1 MILYLS
7 RNLLISNKKKVGK
20 LVRDNLLQEKHR
32 EQQDPKRINRLT
44 FNQLITFNHN

>member
-20 LVRDNLLQEKHR
+20 LVRDNLLQENIENSKI
-32 EQQDPKRINRLT
+32 QNA
-44 FNQLITFNHN
+44 LID